1 MFRLPSDF
9 YVFPQFPAISAKP
22 STIKSQE
29 EFSMD
34 LLQAMYAR
42 HSVRSYTDRPIE
54 GKAKEE
60 LVSFIEQCRRES
72 GLHLQLV
79 TDEPNAFNSFMAH
92 YGNFS
97 GVRNYIV
104 LAGKKGKELEE
115 TCGYYGEK
123 IVLYAQTLGLNTCW
137 VALTYSKGKTVF
149 QLDPGEKLCLV
160 IAVGYG
166 TSEGVPHKTKPRES
180 VMHTEQTPPDW
191 FLRGI
196 DAALLAP
203 TAMNQQKFI
212 FSLKGNTVTA
222 KAGIGFYSKIDLG
235 IAKYHFELGAGTE
248 NFRWGIIR

>member
-42 HSVRSYTDRPIE
+42 HSVRSYTERPIE
-54 GKAKEE
+54 GKTKEE

-104 LAGKKGKELEE
+104 LAGKK
-115 TCGYYGEK
+115 EK
-123 IVLYAQTLGLNTCW
+123 
-137 VALTYSKGKTVF
+137 S
-149 QLDPGEKLCLV
+149 
-160 IAVGYG
+160 
-166 TSEGVPHKTKPRES
+166 
-180 VMHTEQTPPDW
+180 
-191 FLRGI
+191 
-196 DAALLAP
+196 
-203 TAMNQQKFI
+203 
-212 FSLKGNTVTA
+212 
-222 KAGIGFYSKIDLG
+222 
-235 IAKYHFELGAGTE
+235 
-248 NFRWGIIR
+248 